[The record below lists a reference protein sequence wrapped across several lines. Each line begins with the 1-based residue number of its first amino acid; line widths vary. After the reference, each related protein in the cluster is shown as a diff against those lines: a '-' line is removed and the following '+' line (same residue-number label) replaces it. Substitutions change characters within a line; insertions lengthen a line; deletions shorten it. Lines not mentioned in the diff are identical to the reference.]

1 MSMATTHELSSSLGR
16 VRFVDSGGEGLP
28 VMLVHGLPMS
38 RHLWAPVM
46 ALLPE
51 TIRAVA
57 LDLNDYGESEGTG
70 GPITHVQRAQV
81 LDELREHLGW
91 ERFALVAH
99 DLGASVAVDYMGLY
113 GERVSQLVLMSP
125 PVYPDFKEPPIV
137 KLVRVPGLGE
147 WLIDTFGALM
157 LRGAILYGMT
167 HRDRLKPEL
176 WGAFSATLRDERS
189 RAALLR
195 NLRWG
200 RPHEFFAQYPQL
212 LKQVTIPTL
221 VIYGLRDPYI
231 PVGQVEQLE
240 RDLKDVRR
248 VDIVEGS
255 HFLPIDTPEAVA
267 RALTSFLLK
276 P

>member
-1 MSMATTHELSSSLGR
+1 MSEQIFERSSSLGR
-16 VRFVDSGGEGLP
+16 VRFVDSGGDGLP

-38 RHLWAPVM
+38 RQLWAPVM
-46 ALLPE
+46 ALLPAS
-51 TIRAVA
+51 IRAVA
-57 LDLNDYGESEGTG
+57 LDLNDYGESQGSG

-81 LDELREHLGW
+81 LEELRAQLGW

-113 GERVSQLVLMSP
+113 GERVSKLVLMSP

-137 KLVRVPGLGE
+137 KLLRVPGVGE
-147 WLIDTFGALM
+147 WLIDTFGALL

-167 HRDRLKPEL
+167 HWDRLTPEL
-176 WGAFSATLRDERS
+176 WGAFSAQLSTAS
-189 RAALLR
+189 GRAALLR

-200 RPHEFFAQYPQL
+200 RPHEFFARYPQIL
-212 LKQVTIPTL
+212 AQVKAPTL

-231 PVGQVEQLE
+231 PVGQVEQLM
-240 RDLKDVRR
+240 RDVKDVRR

-267 RALTSFLLK
+267 RALCSFLLDV
-276 P
+276 